1 MVNRKQLMANIRA
14 YIYSQVNTLSSSNP
28 LINIFK
34 PVFTRAIENNLYK
47 LEPIL
52 DMLSDKEGNVDIEN
66 IITEMQNNILTSEPF
81 TVNAPIVGDIEI
93 GSGVIKVNL
102 PMVEKRLV
110 LNRDDLNMLKEMLII
125 KS

>member
-14 YIYSQVNTLSSSNP
+14 YIYSQVNTLSSNNP
-28 LINIFK
+28 LINVFK

-93 GSGVIKVNL
+93 GSGLIKVNL

>member
-93 GSGVIKVNL
+93 GSGLIKVNL

>member
-1 MVNRKQLMANIRA
+1 MVSRKQLMANIRA
-14 YIYSQVNTLSSSNP
+14 YVYSQVNTLSGSNP
-28 LINIFK
+28 LINMFK

-52 DMLSDKEGNVDIEN
+52 DMISDKEGNIDIEN

-81 TVNAPIVGDIEI
+81 IVNVPIIGDIEV
-93 GSGVIKVNL
+93 GSGLIKMNL

>member
-81 TVNAPIVGDIEI
+81 IVNAPVVGDIEI

>member
-1 MVNRKQLMANIRA
+1 MVNRKQLMANVRA

-81 TVNAPIVGDIEI
+81 TVNTPIVGDIEI
-93 GSGVIKVNL
+93 GSGLIKVNL